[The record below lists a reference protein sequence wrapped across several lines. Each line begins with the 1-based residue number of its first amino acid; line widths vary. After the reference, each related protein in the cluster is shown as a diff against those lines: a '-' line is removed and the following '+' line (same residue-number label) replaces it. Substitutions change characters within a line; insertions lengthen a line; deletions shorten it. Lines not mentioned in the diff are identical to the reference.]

1 MRKLL
6 KLLLLGAVICSFN
19 ACFLLSRLQPIVHV
33 TSYCSSRPYATLVT
47 EIPAGTKYLG
57 TVKIVP
63 GDDNFISSFDKDKII
78 NKLLDEAAKVGADY
92 VYIKSIDKTNKDYA
106 IDITF
111 SDGYT
116 IMGEMYRLQD

>member
-1 MRKLL
+1 MRRYIRILFL
-6 KLLLLGAVICSFN
+6 VLIVCCFN
-19 ACFLLSRLQPIVHV
+19 ACNLLQPIVHV
-33 TSYCSSRPYATLVT
+33 TAYCPARPYAILVT

-63 GDDNFISSFDKDKII
+63 GDNAFRTSFKKEKIM

-92 VYIKSIDKTNKDYA
+92 VYVKSIEKTNKDFFFDLVY
-106 IDITF
+106 

>member
-1 MRKLL
+1 MI
-6 KLLLLGAVICSFN
+6 VITCCFN
-19 ACFLLSRLQPIVHV
+19 ACFVLQPIVHV
-33 TSYCSSRPYATLVT
+33 TAYCSARPYATLVN
-47 EIPAGTKYLG
+47 EIPNGAKYLG

-63 GDDNFISSFDKDKII
+63 GDYTFISSFNKCKMI
-78 NKLLDEAAKVGADY
+78 NKLLDEAAKVGADF
-92 VYIKSIDKTNKDYA
+92 VYIKSIDKTKKDYV